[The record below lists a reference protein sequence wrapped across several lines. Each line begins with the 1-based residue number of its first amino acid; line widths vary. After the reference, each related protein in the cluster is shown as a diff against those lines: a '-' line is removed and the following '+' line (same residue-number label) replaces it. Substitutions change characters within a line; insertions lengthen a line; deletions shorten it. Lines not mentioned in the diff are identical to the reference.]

1 MSSKFRVAALI
12 LMAFILVLSFGCSST
27 KPKAE
32 TVAPPPAEETPTPAL
47 QPGVDEEFVD
57 DTAIEPILSEQA
69 TVEDLPADLV
79 SLNARGYLD
88 DVFFETD
95 SYTIGETSREHIA
108 ANASWLNQYSSIE
121 ILIEGHCDERNTR
134 EYNLALGE
142 RRANSV
148 KDYLVF
154 LGISPQRIRTIS
166 YGEER
171 PFSIGHNEYSW
182 SQNRRSHFVITAR

>member
-1 MSSKFRVAALI
+1 MSSKYRVAASL
-12 LMAFILVLSFGCSST
+12 LCAFILVLSFGCSST

-32 TVAPPPAEETPTPAL
+32 APTPPPVEVAPTPAP
-47 QPGVDEEFVD
+47 QPNVDEEFVD
-57 DTAIEPILSEQA
+57 GATVEPIVSEQA
-69 TVEDLPADLV
+69 SVEDLPADLI

-95 SYTIGETSREHIA
+95 SYTIGEASREHIA
-108 ANASWLNQYSSIE
+108 ANASWLNQYSSVK

-154 LGISPQRIRTIS
+154 LGISPQRIQTIS

-171 PFSIGHNEYSW
+171 PFSMGHDEYTW

>member
-1 MSSKFRVAALI
+1 MPSNARVIASL
-12 LMAFILVLSFGCSST
+12 LFVFIVIFSFGCSST

-32 TVAPPPAEETPTPAL
+32 STAPPVVESTPTPVD
-47 QPGVDEEFVD
+47 QPSVDEEYVTD
-57 DTAIEPILSEQA
+57 GGAETIVSEQA
-69 TVEDLPADLV
+69 IVEDLPADLV

-95 SYTIGETSREHIA
+95 SYTIGETSREHLA
-108 ANASWLNQYSSIE
+108 TNASWLNQYPTVK

-148 KDYLVF
+148 RDYLVF
-154 LGISPQRIRTIS
+154 LGIAPERVLTIS

-171 PFSIGHNEYSW
+171 PFATGHDEYTW